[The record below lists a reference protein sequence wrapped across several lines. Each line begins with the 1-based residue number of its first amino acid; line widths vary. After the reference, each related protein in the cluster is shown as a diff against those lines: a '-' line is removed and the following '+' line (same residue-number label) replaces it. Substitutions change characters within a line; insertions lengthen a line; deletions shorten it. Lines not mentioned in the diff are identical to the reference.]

1 MTYRG
6 ILAAFLLWP
15 LAAFGQTY
23 PSPTFSKITVNI
35 PITASSTTGAINYG
49 ALPYSD
55 TGNFGVM
62 VGNTN
67 SFLQWTLLNLST
79 GTTASADYIVGN
91 STTTASTHYGDFGM
105 NSSGFAGSG
114 ALNAPGNVFLTSTTN
129 DLVIGTTT
137 ANGIHFV
144 VNNGVTDAMA
154 ISSAGAVTVAGVAVL
169 VNGGALGT
177 PSSGTLTNV
186 TGLPIS
192 TGLTGT
198 GTGVLTALAV
208 NVGTAGSF
216 VVNGGAFGTPSSGT
230 LTNATGLPISTGV
243 SGPGTGVETALA
255 VITGSAGALV
265 VNGGALGTPSSGTL
279 TNATGLPVSTGL
291 SGAGTGV
298 LTALGVNTGTAGAFV
313 VNGGALGTPSSG
325 TLTSATGLPISTGI
339 SGLGT
344 GVATGLASNATGS
357 GGPVL
362 ATSPTI
368 TTPGI
373 VGVTNGGNATA
384 GNVGEY
390 ISSTVLV
397 GSAVALTSNT
407 ATNVTNVSLT
417 AGDWNCEGNVAIN
430 PAGTT
435 TTFYMVAWISSNSAV
450 LPTIPNGGS
459 YTASAAAAPAGFSQS
474 LPTGTIRISVSTT
487 TTVFLETWDTFA
499 VSTMSAYGFIGCR
512 RMR

>member
-23 PSPTFSKITVNI
+23 PSPTFSNITVNI
-35 PITASSTTGAINYG
+35 PITASSMTGAINYG
-49 ALPYSD
+49 ALPYSH

-91 STTTASTHYGDFGM
+91 STTTASTHYGNFGM

-230 LTNATGLPISTGV
+230 LTNATGLP
-243 SGPGTGVETALA
+243 
-255 VITGSAGALV
+255 
-265 VNGGALGTPSSGTL
+265 
-279 TNATGLPVSTGL
+279 VSTGL

-390 ISSTVLV
+390 ISSTVLI
-397 GSAVALTSNT
+397 GSAVALTSST
-407 ATNVTNVSLT
+407 PTNVTNVSLT
-417 AGDWNCEGNVAIN
+417 AGDWMCEGSVSTN

-435 TTFYMVAWISSNSAV
+435 TTSFVAAWISSNSAV
-450 LPTIPNGGS
+450 SPTPPNGGS
-459 YTASAAAAPAGFSQS
+459 YTQSYAPAPAG
-474 LPTGTIRISVSTT
+474 LPLSYLAGTIRISVSTT
-487 TTVFLETWDTFA
+487 TTVFLETYDTFA

>member
-1 MTYRG
+1 MRYLIAFFLFWSGSAIAQPACLPSAPSAIACQSPAVNPQLTDMVLGQQSNGPLRTNQTVKISLQQILTTY
-6 ILAAFLLWP
+6 LNTANTWLLP
-15 LAAFGQTY
+15 QT
-23 PSPTFSKITVNI
+23 
-35 PITASSTTGAINYG
+35 
-49 ALPYSD
+49 
-55 TGNFGVM
+55 
-62 VGNTN
+62 
-67 SFLQWTLLNLST
+67 
-79 GTTASADYIVGN
+79 
-91 STTTASTHYGDFGM
+91 
-105 NSSGFAGSG
+105 
-114 ALNAPGNVFLTSTTN
+114 LTSPI
-129 DLVIGTTT
+129 L
-137 ANGIHFV
+137 
-144 VNNGVTDAMA
+144 
-154 ISSAGAVTVAGVAVL
+154 ISV
-169 VNGGALGT
+169 ALGT
-177 PSSGTLTNV
+177 PISGVMTNV
-186 TGLPIS
+186 TGLPLTTGVTGILGSANGGTGITGGTSGGIPYFSGAS
-192 TGLTGT
+192 TWASSAALVANSLVIGGGAGVAPATTTT
-198 GTGVLTALAV
+198 GTGVLTALGV
-208 NVGTAGSF
+208 NTGTAGAF
-216 VVNGGAFGTPSSGT
+216 VVNGGAIGTPSSGT

-243 SGPGTGVETALA
+243 SGLGTGVATALG
-255 VITGSAGALV
+255 VSTGSAGAFV

-397 GSAVALTSNT
+397 GSAVALTTAT

-417 AGDWNCEGNVAIN
+417 AGDWMCEGNVTTN

-435 TTFYMVAWISSNSAV
+435 TTSLMIAWISSNSAV
-450 LPTIPNGGS
+450 LPTAPNGGS
-459 YTASAAAAPAGFSQS
+459 YTAALSGATAGVSQS
-474 LPTGTIRISVSTT
+474 LSAGTIRISVSTT
-487 TTVFLETWDTFA
+487 TTVFLETWDSFA

>member
-23 PSPTFSKITVNI
+23 PSSTFSKITVNI

-177 PSSGTLTNV
+177 PSSGRLTNV

-243 SGPGTGVETALA
+243 SGLGTGVATALG
-255 VITGSAGALV
+255 VSTGSAGAFV

-279 TNATGLPVSTGL
+279 TNATGYTTTNLTTVTSGTAP
-291 SGAGTGV
+291 GAGK
-298 LTALGVNTGTAGAFV
+298 LGEV
-313 VNGGALGTPSSG
+313 
-325 TLTSATGLPISTGI
+325 
-339 SGLGT
+339 
-344 GVATGLASNATGS
+344 
-357 GGPVL
+357 
-362 ATSPTI
+362 
-368 TTPGI
+368 
-373 VGVTNGGNATA
+373 
-384 GNVGEY
+384 
-390 ISSTVLV
+390 ISSTLV
-397 GSAVALTSNT
+397 SGSAITPSNNTVA
-407 ATNVTNVSLT
+407 NVTSVSLT
-417 AGDWNCEGNVAIN
+417 AGHWRCGGLVAQIVGTGSTSIALYGWISTTSAAF
-430 PAGTT
+430 PTPPTTAGEFGLSLASQGGGAYSASPTGLVYFDFSGTT
-435 TTFYMVAWISSNSAV
+435 TVYLEGVYTNSLTVA
-450 LPTIPNGGS
+450 PNNL
-459 YTASAAAAPAGFSQS
+459 F
-474 LPTGTIRISVSTT
+474 GTISCERH
-487 TTVFLETWDTFA
+487 A
-499 VSTMSAYGFIGCR
+499 
-512 RMR
+512 